1 MRGKRKQSDHV
12 RKIDFGTQRKEAER
26 KPGRKNDENKAKPNE
41 GIRVGHSRLGSQK
54 STVFCDGDSKP
65 MASLAH
71 AARQL

>member
-26 KPGRKNDENKAKPNE
+26 PGRKNDENKAKPNE
-41 GIRVGHSRLGSQK
+41 GIRVRHSRLVSQK
-54 STVFCDGDSKP
+54 STVFCDGNSKP